1 MAYLL
6 EEKING
12 IKTYKEFDPKQYN
25 QSLEKYFKEGSEFS
39 KNENNEIKI
48 FDVGEREL
56 STKSENFLEKL
67 VENIEKDK
75 RVYLLA
81 NEDVINYNK
90 TVNYFNH
97 LDKVLETLQ
106 EKNIIGEHS
115 KLSIISKKNE
125 DPICKY
131 DEFLEGSN
139 IKEIEQKNHS
149 WFLVFDLSDY
159 LKKKIDKIDDVK
171 LRDELKLPFEKLSK
185 DNSLYNFNM
194 HENFAF
200 FYEKEKDKTK
210 IMFLGAIDDKKYAMM
225 DISKNEDSEKRN
237 KIFKEFAMAN
247 SKVGYF
253 KSLKEF
259 EVGKEHLLLKTE
271 DIREKAKL
279 QANYLKNALEKETLE
294 EVKNDIISNSLKP
307 KNFLGKDELLLAN
320 SNNEISLEI
329 EEPILETAVEYF
341 NSRFFNLKD
350 SEKERCIADNIDEIL
365 ELGVTIVENRDKVF
379 NDIADQI
386 VFEISEKLENL
397 RKNNYE
403 RITNEDEKADR
414 EWNINLDDFYN
425 LGKEYKNKESGI
437 IFKEEFFLTNVYAL
451 NIIDNQLDYK
461 FEDPNYILEKF
472 NDKLENEFDYHRKDR
487 IAIFNNNMVKL
498 EEEDLSV
505 VNEKYNFVAENYE
518 DLFLKEYNEKY
529 EKENEKTE
537 DLIKAIKDYF
547 EK

>member
-1 MAYLL
+1 MGYLL

-56 STKSENFLEKL
+56 STKSVDFLEKL
-67 VENIEKDK
+67 VKNIEKDK
-75 RVYLLA
+75 RVYLLES
-81 NEDVINYNK
+81 EDVNNYNK

-106 EKNIIGEHS
+106 EKNIIGEHT
-115 KLSIISKKNE
+115 KLSTINKKNE
-125 DPICKY
+125 DPIYKY
-131 DEFLEGSN
+131 DEFSEGCN
-139 IKEIEQKNHS
+139 IKEIKRNNHS
-149 WFLVFDLSDY
+149 WFLVFDLGDY
-159 LKKKIDKIDDVK
+159 LKEKIDEIDDIK

-185 DNSLYNFNM
+185 DNALHNFNL

-200 FYEKEKDKTK
+200 FYEKGKDKTK
-210 IMFLGAIDDKKYAMM
+210 VMFLGAIDDKKYAMM
-225 DISKNEDSEKRN
+225 DISKNEDSKKRN
-237 KIFKEFAMAN
+237 EIFKEFAMAN
-247 SKVGYF
+247 SKVEYF
-253 KSLKEF
+253 KTLKEF
-259 EVGKEHLLLKTE
+259 DFGKEHLLLKTE

-279 QANYLKNALEKETLE
+279 QAKYLKNALENETLE

-350 SEKERCIADNIDEIL
+350 SEKERFISDNIDEIL

-379 NDIADQI
+379 NDIADKI

-403 RITNEDEKADR
+403 RITDENEKADR

-425 LGKEYKNKESGI
+425 LGKEYESKESGNI
-437 IFKEEFFLTNVYAL
+437 YKEEFFLTNVYAL

-487 IAIFNNNMVKL
+487 IAILKDNMLKL
-498 EEEDLSV
+498 EEENLSV
-505 VNEKYNFVAENYE
+505 VNEKYNFVAQNYE
-518 DLFLKEYNEKY
+518 DLFLKEYNEKF

-537 DLIKAIKDYF
+537 KLIKTIKDYF

>member
-1 MAYLL
+1 MGYLL

-56 STKSENFLEKL
+56 STKSVDFLEKL

-75 RVYLLA
+75 RVYLLES
-81 NEDVINYNK
+81 EDVNNYNK

-106 EKNIIGEHS
+106 EKNIIGEHT
-115 KLSIISKKNE
+115 KLSTINKKNE
-125 DPICKY
+125 DPIYKY
-131 DEFLEGSN
+131 DEFSEGCN
-139 IKEIEQKNHS
+139 IKEIKRNNHS
-149 WFLVFDLSDY
+149 WFLVFDLGDY
-159 LKKKIDKIDDVK
+159 LKEKIDEIDDIK

-185 DNSLYNFNM
+185 DNALHNFNL

-200 FYEKEKDKTK
+200 FYEKGKDKTK
-210 IMFLGAIDDKKYAMM
+210 VMFLGAIDDKKYAMM
-225 DISKNEDSEKRN
+225 DISNNEDSEKRN
-237 KIFKEFAMAN
+237 EIFKEFAMAN
-247 SKVGYF
+247 SKVEYF
-253 KSLKEF
+253 KTLKEF
-259 EVGKEHLLLKTE
+259 DFGKEHLLLKTE

-279 QANYLKNALEKETLE
+279 QAKYLKNALENETLE

-350 SEKERCIADNIDEIL
+350 SEKERFISDNIDEIL

-379 NDIADQI
+379 NDIADKI

-403 RITNEDEKADR
+403 RITDENEKADR

-425 LGKEYKNKESGI
+425 LGKEYESKESGNI
-437 IFKEEFFLTNVYAL
+437 YKEEFFLTNVYAL

-487 IAIFNNNMVKL
+487 IAILKDNMLKL
-498 EEEDLSV
+498 EEENLSV
-505 VNEKYNFVAENYE
+505 VNEKYNFVAQNYE

-537 DLIKAIKDYF
+537 KLIKTIKDYF

>member
-56 STKSENFLEKL
+56 STKSEDFLEKL

-81 NEDVINYNK
+81 SEDVINYNK

-131 DEFLEGSN
+131 DEFLEGCN

-159 LKKKIDKIDDVK
+159 LKEKIDKIDDVK

-210 IMFLGAIDDKKYAMM
+210 VMFLGAIDDKKYAMM
-225 DISKNEDSEKRN
+225 DICKNEDSEKRN
-237 KIFKEFAMAN
+237 EIFKEFAMAN

-279 QANYLKNALEKETLE
+279 QANYLKNAFEDETLE

-320 SNNEISLEI
+320 SDNEISLEI

-341 NSRFFNLKD
+341 NSRFFNLKG
-350 SEKERCIADNIDEIL
+350 SEKERFISDNIDEIL
-365 ELGVTIVENRDKVF
+365 ELGVAIVENRDKVF
-379 NDIADQI
+379 NDIADKI

-403 RITNEDEKADR
+403 RITDENEKADR

-472 NDKLENEFDYHRKDR
+472 NDKLENEFDYNRKDR
-487 IAIFNNNMVKL
+487 IAIFKNNMLKL
-498 EEEDLSV
+498 EEENLSD

>member
-56 STKSENFLEKL
+56 STKSEDFLEKL

-81 NEDVINYNK
+81 SEDVINYNK

-131 DEFLEGSN
+131 DEFLEGCN

-159 LKKKIDKIDDVK
+159 LKEKIDKIDDVK

-210 IMFLGAIDDKKYAMM
+210 VMFLGAIDDKKYAMM
-225 DISKNEDSEKRN
+225 DISKNEDTEKRN
-237 KIFKEFAMAN
+237 EIFKEFAMAN

-253 KSLKEF
+253 KTLKEF

-279 QANYLKNALEKETLE
+279 QANYLKNALEKETLK

-341 NSRFFNLKD
+341 NTRFFNLKE
-350 SEKERCIADNIDEIL
+350 SEKERFISDNIDEIL

-379 NDIADQI
+379 NDIADKI

-403 RITNEDEKADR
+403 RITDENEKADR
-414 EWNINLDDFYN
+414 EWNINLDDFYK
-425 LGKEYKNKESGI
+425 LGKEYKNKESGN

-487 IAIFNNNMVKL
+487 IAIFKNNMLKL
-498 EEEDLSV
+498 EEENLSE
-505 VNEKYNFVAENYE
+505 VNEKYNFVAQNYE

-537 DLIKAIKDYF
+537 ELIKTIRDYF

>member
-1 MAYLL
+1 MGYLL

-56 STKSENFLEKL
+56 STKSVDFLEKL
-67 VENIEKDK
+67 VKNIEKDK

-81 NEDVINYNK
+81 SEDVINYNK

-131 DEFLEGSN
+131 DEFLEGCN

-159 LKKKIDKIDDVK
+159 LKEKIDEIDDVK

-210 IMFLGAIDDKKYAMM
+210 VMFLGAIDDKKYAMM

-237 KIFKEFAMAN
+237 EIFKEFAMAN

-253 KSLKEF
+253 KTLKEF
-259 EVGKEHLLLKTE
+259 DFGKEHLLLKTE

-279 QANYLKNALEKETLE
+279 QAKYLKNALENETLE

-350 SEKERCIADNIDEIL
+350 SEKERFISDNIDEIL

-379 NDIADQI
+379 NDIADKI

-397 RKNNYE
+397 RKSNYE
-403 RITNEDEKADR
+403 RITDENEKADR

-425 LGKEYKNKESGI
+425 LGKEYESKESGNI
-437 IFKEEFFLTNVYAL
+437 YKEEFFLTNVYAL

-487 IAIFNNNMVKL
+487 IAILKDNMLKL
-498 EEEDLSV
+498 EEENLSV
-505 VNEKYNFVAENYE
+505 VNDKYNFVAQNYE

-537 DLIKAIKDYF
+537 KLIKTIKDYF

>member
-350 SEKERCIADNIDEIL
+350 SEKERFIADNIDEIL